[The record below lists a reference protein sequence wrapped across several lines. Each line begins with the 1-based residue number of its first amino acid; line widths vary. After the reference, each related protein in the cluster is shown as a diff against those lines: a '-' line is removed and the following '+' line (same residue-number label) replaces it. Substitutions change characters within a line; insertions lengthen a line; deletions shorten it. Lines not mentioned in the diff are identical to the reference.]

1 MPSKRNTLIVGG
13 GAVLYCGAV
22 TWYLLTHG
30 GWPTPDFLI
39 PPLLLLALLAGRGRS
54 FLIDWT
60 PFLVILLAWEATR
73 GIADLVGMPIQIGG
87 PWRFEES
94 LFFGTI
100 PTITLQ
106 EWLYD
111 GERGSRWFDWV
122 GAILH
127 SLHFA
132 LPIAFGFVLWLGDRA
147 LYWRYVISILVL
159 FLLGFLGFVLYP
171 QAPPWLAAGLIDG
184 QPFIYR
190 VGVGTIMSLPIQG
203 HIGLVYDHIRPN
215 DVAAMPSLHAALPA
229 LLTLI
234 LWQLQRPLAW
244 VGVLYSATLAFFL
257 VYQGEHYVIDI
268 VAGWLLAALVFWL
281 IWATPA
287 WLRHHLPTRDGLRRR
302 AIAIP
307 ATAIAGLVLVVGT
320 AAALRPNAFGPEPVS
335 LLPPVP
341 QPPIVEELQILSGPC
356 GISGTVTG
364 VADALLSTAAGEYS
378 AYLIEPSLGLCL
390 ALSEAQTIPP
400 PDREAQ
406 STIVAEGGTPYAPV
420 SGRDDV
426 AGGMRLSAVGT
437 PGDLLIAG
445 GMPPGTYLLVVLLR
459 AVPDAEVAREAAVL
473 LGSYIFN

>member
-1 MPSKRNTLIVGG
+1 MPSKRSALIIGG

-39 PPLLLLALLAGRGRS
+39 PPLLLLALLVGRGRG

-73 GIADLVGMPIQIGG
+73 GIADLVGMPVQVGG
-87 PWRFEES
+87 PWRFEEA
-94 LFFGTI
+94 LFPGTI
-100 PTITLQ
+100 PTVTLQ
-106 EWLYD
+106 ASLYD
-111 GERGSRWFDWV
+111 GDRGSRWFDWV

-147 LYWRYVISILVL
+147 QYWRYVISVLLL
-159 FLLGFLGFVLYP
+159 FLLGFLGFVLFP
-171 QAPPWLAAGLIDG
+171 QAPPWLAAGLIPD

-190 VGVGTIMSLPIQG
+190 IGVGTFLSLPIQG
-203 HIGLVYDHIRPN
+203 HVGLVYDHIRPN

-234 LWQLQRPLAW
+234 LWRLKRPLAW
-244 VGVLYSATLAFFL
+244 VGVLYTATLAFFL

-268 VAGWLLAALVFWL
+268 VVGWLLAALVFWL
-281 IWATPA
+281 VWATPA
-287 WLRHHLPTRDGLRRR
+287 WLRHRLPTRDGLRRR

-307 ATAIAGLVLVVGT
+307 ATAIAGVILVVGT
-320 AAALRPNAFGPEPVS
+320 AAALRPNAFGSEPVLMLPPTPEP
-335 LLPPVP
+335 L
-341 QPPIVEELQILSGPC
+341 VEEIQVLSGPC
-356 GISGTVTG
+356 GISGSVTG
-364 VADALLSTAAGEYS
+364 VADALLSTTAGEYS

-390 ALSEAQTIPP
+390 ALSDAQTIPP
-400 PDREAQ
+400 PDREEQTAF
-406 STIVAEGGTPYAPV
+406 VREGGTPDAPV
-420 SGRDDV
+420 AGRGAI

-437 PGDLLIAG
+437 PGDLLLAG
-445 GMPPGTYLLVVLLR
+445 GMPPGKYLLVVLLR
-459 AVPDAEVAREAAVL
+459 DVPDAEVAREAAVL
-473 LGSYIFN
+473 LGSYVLN

>member
-1 MPSKRNTLIVGG
+1 MPSKRNALIIGG

-87 PWRFEES
+87 PWHVEES

-106 EWLYD
+106 HWLYD
-111 GERGSRWFDWV
+111 GDRGSRWFDWI
-122 GAILH
+122 GAIQH

-132 LPIAFGFVLWLGDRA
+132 LPIAFGFVLWLGNRA
-147 LYWRYVISILVL
+147 LYWRYVISVLLL
-159 FLLGFLGFVLYP
+159 FLLGFLGFVLFP
-171 QAPPWLAAGLIDG
+171 QAPPWLAAGLVPD

-190 VGVGTIMSLPIQG
+190 VGVGTILSLPIQG

-234 LWQLQRPLAW
+234 LWRLKRPLAW
-244 VGVLYSATLAFFL
+244 AGIVYVVSLAFFL

-281 IWATPA
+281 VWATPA
-287 WLRHHLPTRDGLRRR
+287 WLLRLLPSRDDLRRR

-320 AAALRPNAFGPEPVS
+320 AAALRPNAFGSEPVA
-335 LLPPVP
+335 LLPPT
-341 QPPIVEELQILSGPC
+341 PPPLEELQILSGPC
-356 GISGTVTG
+356 GMSGSITG
-364 VADALLSTAAGEYS
+364 IADAMLAPAAGEFA
-378 AYLIEPSLGLCL
+378 AYLIEPTLGLCL

-400 PDREAQ
+400 PDRDAL
-406 STIVAEGGTPYAPV
+406 STIVLEAGTADAPV
-420 SGRDDV
+420 AGRDDV
-426 AGGMRLSAVGT
+426 AGGMRLTAIGR
-437 PGDLLIAG
+437 PGDQLAAG
-445 GMPPGTYLLVVLLR
+445 GMPPGEYLLVVLLR
-459 AVPDAEVAREAAVL
+459 DVPDADVAREAAVL
-473 LGSYIFN
+473 LGSSILK